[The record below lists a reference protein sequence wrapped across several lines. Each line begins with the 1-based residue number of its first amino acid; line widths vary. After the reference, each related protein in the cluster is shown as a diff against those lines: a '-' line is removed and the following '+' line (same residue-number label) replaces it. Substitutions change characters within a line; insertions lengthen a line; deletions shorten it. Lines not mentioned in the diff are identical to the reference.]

1 MKKVIFVFSLQSVS
15 DIITNSSSEMFV
27 AIAPKDSNYSVFIIE
42 KILEDIHKEDQK
54 KVEDYYKSCNNWQQT
69 LDYMDATRLDS
80 GSGNGGEC
88 DIEILT
94 WKEISY
100 YIRKCNRSKYDK
112 KNGVYLKI
120 EIDHSRKRSIDW
132 IRNNLDVVYFEDHS

>member
-1 MKKVIFVFSLQSVS
+1 
-15 DIITNSSSEMFV
+15 MFV
-27 AIAPKDSNYSVFIIE
+27 AAVPKDLNFRANEIE
-42 KILEDIHKEDQK
+42 KILESIRVNDQK
-54 KVEDYYKSCNNWQQT
+54 EINQIYATTKNYMQAFEECDSKG
-69 LDYMDATRLDS
+69 LDI
-80 GSGNGGEC
+80 GSGDGNIC
-88 DIEILT
+88 DIEVLT
-94 WKEISY
+94 WKEISH

>member
-1 MKKVIFVFSLQSVS
+1 MKSLFIIPIQSIS

-27 AIAPKDSNYSVFIIE
+27 AAVPKDLNFRANEIE
-42 KILEDIHKEDQK
+42 KILESIRVNDQK
-54 KVEDYYKSCNNWQQT
+54 EINQIYATTKNYMQAFEECDSKG
-69 LDYMDATRLDS
+69 LDI
-80 GSGNGGEC
+80 GSGDGNIC
-88 DIEILT
+88 DIEVLT
-94 WKEISY
+94 WKEISH

-120 EIDHSRKRSIDW
+120 EIDHSRKKSIDW

>member
-1 MKKVIFVFSLQSVS
+1 
-15 DIITNSSSEMFV
+15 
-27 AIAPKDSNYSVFIIE
+27 
-42 KILEDIHKEDQK
+42 
-54 KVEDYYKSCNNWQQT
+54 
-69 LDYMDATRLDS
+69 MDATRLDS

-88 DIEILT
+88 DIEVLT
-94 WKEISY
+94 WKEISH

>member
-1 MKKVIFVFSLQSVS
+1 MKFLFIIPIQSIS

-27 AIAPKDSNYSVFIIE
+27 AAVPKDLNFRANEIE
-42 KILEDIHKEDQK
+42 KILESIRVNDQK
-54 KVEDYYKSCNNWQQT
+54 EINQIYATTKNYMQAFEECDSKG
-69 LDYMDATRLDS
+69 LDI
-80 GSGNGGEC
+80 GSGDGNIC
-88 DIEILT
+88 DIEVLT
-94 WKEISY
+94 WKEISH

>member
-1 MKKVIFVFSLQSVS
+1 MQESLRAAIKKI
-15 DIITNSSSEMFV
+15 NAE
-27 AIAPKDSNYSVFIIE
+27 NYISFAQAT
-42 KILEDIHKEDQK
+42 KK

-69 LDYMDATRLDS
+69 LDYIDTNRLDS

-88 DIEILT
+88 DIEVLT
-94 WKEISY
+94 WKEISH

>member
-1 MKKVIFVFSLQSVS
+1 MKSLLIIPIQSIS

-27 AIAPKDSNYSVFIIE
+27 AAVPKDLNFRANEIE
-42 KILEDIHKEDQK
+42 KILESIRVNDQK
-54 KVEDYYKSCNNWQQT
+54 EINQIYATTKNYMQAFEECDSKG
-69 LDYMDATRLDS
+69 LDI
-80 GSGNGGEC
+80 GSGDGNIC
-88 DIEILT
+88 DIEVLT
-94 WKEISY
+94 WKEISH

>member
-1 MKKVIFVFSLQSVS
+1 MKSLFIIPIQSIS

-27 AIAPKDSNYSVFIIE
+27 AAVPKDLNFRANEIE
-42 KILEDIHKEDQK
+42 KILESIRVNDQK
-54 KVEDYYKSCNNWQQT
+54 EINQIYATTKNYMQAFEECDSKG
-69 LDYMDATRLDS
+69 LDI
-80 GSGNGGEC
+80 GSGDGNIC
-88 DIEILT
+88 DIEVLT
-94 WKEISY
+94 WKEISH